1 MPGELPTATEALALA
16 LLIASTLRVFPSYDH
31 LVEATGLGRATVA
44 RAIAALDRVGF
55 LVRQRR
61 FKRLEGEGSG
71 PRYKQTSNV
80 YWAFLPKFILPF
92 LPRWMRPAPVPAC
105 ELQREADRCEEQG
118 AMLASLSCREL
129 ARAMIGGQLGKIL
142 AKLGA
147 GIDAQGREY
156 QNDPQPLT
164 QSYDYRINR
173 ISGAGLVGQQR
184 FA

>member
-1 MPGELPTATEALALA
+1 M
-16 LLIASTLRVFPSYDH
+16 FPSYDH
-31 LVEATGLGRATVA
+31 LANATGLGRATVA
-44 RAIAALDRVGF
+44 RAIAVLDRTGF

-61 FKRLEGEGSG
+61 FKRLEGEGPE

-80 YWAFLPKFILPF
+80 YRAFLPRFILAF
-92 LPRWMRPAPVPAC
+92 LPRWMRPAPVPLC
-105 ELQREADRCEEQG
+105 EMQREADRCKEQG

-129 ARAMIGGQLGKIL
+129 AQATIGGQLGKML

-147 GIDAQGREY
+147 GIDAREREY

-164 QSYDYRINR
+164 QLYNHGV
-173 ISGAGLVGQQR
+173 SGAGLVGQRQ

>member
-1 MPGELPTATEALALA
+1 MARREYLSPDERARFDTPPPLTAQQRAIFLDLPTWAISYLQEA
-16 LLIASTLRVFPSYDH
+16 ITP
-31 LVEATGLGRATVA
+31 TN
-44 RAIAALDRVGF
+44 RVGF